1 MWIKKNGYII
11 AAIILC
17 SYLYGRRSFGMFEY
31 LYFGVSFHDVS
42 IFYMLYFSSMVL
54 FAVSF
59 FRDFCTYIEND
70 VVYSIIRN
78 KNRTKIYM
86 NLELHILKKIFVFE
100 ICKIIGFV
108 IIAYLSFG
116 KVYIENIEVLVHSM
130 FIYILLEWLLIN
142 IMMYIELFYGPQ
154 QGVLFVCFYFILS
167 LSIGD
172 VLSQMKNIPDFV
184 YYLLL
189 PNVAMYNRIDQLM
202 ISPYTVM
209 VLELLIGLIIIF
221 MGIKKMQRKD
231 IL

>member
-1 MWIKKNGYII
+1 MLI
-11 AAIILC
+11 
-17 SYLYGRRSFGMFEY
+17 YL
-31 LYFGVSFHDVS
+31 
-42 IFYMLYFSSMVL
+42 L
-54 FAVSF
+54 F
-59 FRDFCTYIEND
+59 
-70 VVYSIIRN
+70 
-78 KNRTKIYM
+78 
-86 NLELHILKKIFVFE
+86 L
-100 ICKIIGFV
+100 
-108 IIAYLSFG
+108 
-116 KVYIENIEVLVHSM
+116 
-130 FIYILLEWLLIN
+130 YILLEWLLIN

>member
-1 MWIKKNGYII
+1 
-11 AAIILC
+11 
-17 SYLYGRRSFGMFEY
+17 
-31 LYFGVSFHDVS
+31 
-42 IFYMLYFSSMVL
+42 MVL

-154 QGVLFVCFYFILS
+154 QGVLFVCLFLFY
-167 LSIGD
+167 
-172 VLSQMKNIPDFV
+172 
-184 YYLLL
+184 
-189 PNVAMYNRIDQLM
+189 
-202 ISPYTVM
+202 
-209 VLELLIGLIIIF
+209 IIVKYWRCF
-221 MGIKKMQRKD
+221 KSDEKYP
-231 IL
+231 

>member
-17 SYLYGRRSFGMFEY
+17 SYLYGSRSFGMFEY
-31 LYFGVSFHDVS
+31 LYFGVSFQDFS
-42 IFYMLYFSSMVL
+42 IFYMLHFSSMVL

-100 ICKIIGFV
+100 ICKIKGFV

-116 KVYIENIEVLVHSM
+116 KVYIENMEVLVHSM

-154 QGVLFVCFYFILS
+154 QGVLFVWFYFILS

-172 VLSQMKNIPDFV
+172 VLSQMKNIPDLV

-209 VLELLIGLIIIF
+209 VLELLIGMIIIF

>member
-1 MWIKKNGYII
+1 
-11 AAIILC
+11 
-17 SYLYGRRSFGMFEY
+17 
-31 LYFGVSFHDVS
+31 
-42 IFYMLYFSSMVL
+42 MLYFSSMVL
-54 FAVSF
+54 FAISF
-59 FRDFCTYIEND
+59 FRDFCTYIEKD

-86 NLELHILKKIFVFE
+86 NLELHIIKKLFVFE
-100 ICKIIGFV
+100 ICKIIGIV
-108 IIAYLSFG
+108 ITTYLSFG
-116 KVYIENIEVLVHSM
+116 KVYIENMEVLVHSM

-167 LSIGD
+167 ISIGD
-172 VLSQMKNIPDFV
+172 VLSQMKNIPDLV

-209 VLELLIGLIIIF
+209 VLELLIGMIIIF

>member
-17 SYLYGRRSFGMFEY
+17 SYLYGSRSFGMFEY
-31 LYFGVSFHDVS
+31 LYFGVSFQDFS
-42 IFYMLYFSSMVL
+42 IFYMLHFSSMVL

-116 KVYIENIEVLVHSM
+116 KVYIENMEVLVHSM

-154 QGVLFVCFYFILS
+154 QGVLFVCLFLFY
-167 LSIGD
+167 
-172 VLSQMKNIPDFV
+172 
-184 YYLLL
+184 
-189 PNVAMYNRIDQLM
+189 
-202 ISPYTVM
+202 
-209 VLELLIGLIIIF
+209 IIVKYWRCF
-221 MGIKKMQRKD
+221 KSDEKYP
-231 IL
+231 